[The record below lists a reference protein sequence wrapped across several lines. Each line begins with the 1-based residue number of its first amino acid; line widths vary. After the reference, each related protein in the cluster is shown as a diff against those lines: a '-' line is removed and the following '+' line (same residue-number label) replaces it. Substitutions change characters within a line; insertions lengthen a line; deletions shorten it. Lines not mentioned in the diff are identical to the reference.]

1 MLDLWTDFMTK
12 LMAATT
18 AFTPTATPPEAAREV
33 RSASLRAWAEFWERM
48 MRTPEFLQSMQ
59 QSLAANIDFRKQF
72 SDLMGQVQHE
82 FQGASRQ
89 DMDQLMRA
97 LRRVEHR
104 ISDGIDRIG
113 DRVDELH
120 RRLGDLEDRF
130 ECDDSN
136 HDEHRH
142 PSGEVAAGQPRR
154 RPPKRRP
161 KQ

>member
-12 LMAATT
+12 LMAAST
-18 AFTPTATPPEAAREV
+18 AFTPTATPPEAAREI
-33 RSASLRAWAEFWERM
+33 RSASLRAWTEFWERM
-48 MRTPEFLQSMQ
+48 MRTPEFLQSMR
-59 QSLAANIDFRKQF
+59 QSLAANIELRKQF

-82 FQGASRQ
+82 FQGVSRQ

-120 RRLGDLEDRF
+120 RRLDALEVRR
-130 ECDDSN
+130 EGDDSN
-136 HDEHRH
+136 HDEHGRR
-142 PSGEVAAGQPRR
+142 SGEAASDQPRR
-154 RPPKRRP
+154 RSHKRRS
-161 KQ
+161 KE